1 MLFHGALIN
10 DIINPFVDDLSKNA
24 AACLLTLEKDL
35 ASMISAH
42 NYYPEIGRVV
52 MYVDVEQEFFR
63 DARDADRRP
72 SLSIL
77 HRRVRIDVVK
87 QHSYV

>member
-1 MLFHGALIN
+1 
-10 DIINPFVDDLSKNA
+10 
-24 AACLLTLEKDL
+24 
-35 ASMISAH
+35 
-42 NYYPEIGRVV
+42 